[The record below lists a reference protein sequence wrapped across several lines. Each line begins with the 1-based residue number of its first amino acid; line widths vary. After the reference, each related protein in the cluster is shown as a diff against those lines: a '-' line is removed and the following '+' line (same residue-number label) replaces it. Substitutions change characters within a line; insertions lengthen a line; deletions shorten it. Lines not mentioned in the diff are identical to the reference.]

1 MHSPTSNTTRTGVA
15 AHIRR
20 WTLRWFLTWISEIGM
35 FMSRL
40 TDQLQVKLDA
50 EQERHHD

>member
-1 MHSPTSNTTRTGVA
+1 MLSPTSKAAQTGVA

-20 WTLRWFLTWISEIGM
+20 WTLRWFLTWISELGM

-50 EQERHHD
+50 EQERRHD